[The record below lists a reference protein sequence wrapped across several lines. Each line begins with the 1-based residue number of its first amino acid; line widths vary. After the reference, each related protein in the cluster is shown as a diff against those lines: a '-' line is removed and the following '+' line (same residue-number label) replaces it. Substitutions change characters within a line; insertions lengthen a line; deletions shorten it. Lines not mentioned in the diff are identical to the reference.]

1 MGYWPP
7 TQTRPHLGNR
17 QKASFLRKSASVS
30 RPPLRLCVRIGRTR
44 RTKSAR
50 TTPTGGGCADSVH
63 QKCTDHTCGG
73 GLCLVHHKCT
83 FMRHI
88 YGGGLCRVHQKCTD
102 HTHGGGCVCC
112 TKSAPL
118 TLTSTGG
125 GCATGFSETRLH
137 QKCTRKILHLRGGA
151 VPTGCTKSAR
161 TTPTGGGCSW
171 CTKSARSDAHISGG
185 GL

>member
-1 MGYWPP
+1 MFGLAGLGAPKVHG
-7 TQTRPHLGNR
+7 PHLRGG
-17 QKASFLRKSASVS
+17 AVPTACTKSA
-30 RPPLRLCVRIGRTR
+30 RTTPAGGGCVWCTISAPSCVTSTGGGCVGC
-44 RTKSAR
+44 TKSAR
-50 TTPTGGGCADSVH
+50 TTPT
-63 QKCTDHTCGG
+63 
-73 GLCLVHHKCT
+73 
-83 FMRHI
+83 
-88 YGGGLCRVHQKCTD
+88 
-102 HTHGGGCVCC
+102 GGGCVCC